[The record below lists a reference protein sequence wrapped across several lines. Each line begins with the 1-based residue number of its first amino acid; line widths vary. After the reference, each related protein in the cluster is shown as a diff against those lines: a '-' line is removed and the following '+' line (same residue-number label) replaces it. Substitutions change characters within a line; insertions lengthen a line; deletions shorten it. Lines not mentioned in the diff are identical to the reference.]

1 MKNLNNKVA
10 AVTGAA
16 SGIGRALAINLA
28 QEGCHLAL
36 SDIDETGLRQTKEQL
51 LKHASGK
58 NISVTTHIVDVA
70 NRDNV
75 YQYAEDA
82 IKEHGHV
89 DIVIN
94 NAGVAA
100 NKTIDEIDYDDFEW
114 VININMWGVIYGTK
128 AFLPHLKQR
137 PDAHIVNIA
146 SVNSMLGFPSNG
158 PYNVTK
164 YAVQGFTETLI
175 QENMGT
181 NLHVSSVHPGGI
193 QTNIANSARHI
204 ATKNAQQFNKIAN
217 TTPDKAAKTI
227 IKGMKK
233 NKEKIFVG
241 IDAHIMQGIKRL
253 FPNGAVR
260 LSGYLTN
267 RTMNP

>member
-1 MKNLNNKVA
+1 MKNLTNKVA
-10 AVTGAA
+10 VVTGAA

-36 SDIDETGLRQTKEQL
+36 SDINETGLRQTKERVL
-51 LKHASGK
+51 ELTNDRSI
-58 NISVTTHIVDVA
+58 NITTHIVDVSC
-70 NRDNV
+70 RDSV
-75 YQYAEDA
+75 YQYAQDA
-82 IKEHGHV
+82 IDKHGHV
-89 DIVIN
+89 DLIIN

-128 AFLPHLKQR
+128 AFLSHLKQR
-137 PDAHIVNIA
+137 PEAHIVNIA

-175 QENMGT
+175 QENMGN

-204 ATKNAQQFNKIAN
+204 ASENAQQFNKLAN

-227 IKGMKK
+227 IKGIKK

-241 IDAHIMQGIKRL
+241 VDAHVMQGLKRL
-253 FPNGAVR
+253 FPNGA
-260 LSGYLTN
+260 SG
-267 RTMNP
+267 

>member
-1 MKNLNNKVA
+1 MKNLKNKVA

-28 QEGCHLAL
+28 KEGCHLAL
-36 SDIDETGLRQTKEQL
+36 SDINETGLQETKKQVLEL
-51 LKHASGK
+51 VNNKGLK
-58 NISVTTHIVDVA
+58 ITTHIVDVA
-70 NRDNV
+70 CRENV
-75 YQYAEDA
+75 YQYAQEVID
-82 IKEHGHV
+82 KHGHV
-89 DIVIN
+89 DLIIN

-100 NKTIDEIDYDDFEW
+100 NKTIDEIEYDDFEW

-193 QTNIANSARHI
+193 QTNIANSARHM
-204 ATKNAQQFNKIAN
+204 ATKNAQQFNKLAN

-227 IKGMKK
+227 IKGIKK

-241 IDAHIMQGIKRL
+241 VDAHVMQGLKRL

-267 RTMNP
+267 RTLRS